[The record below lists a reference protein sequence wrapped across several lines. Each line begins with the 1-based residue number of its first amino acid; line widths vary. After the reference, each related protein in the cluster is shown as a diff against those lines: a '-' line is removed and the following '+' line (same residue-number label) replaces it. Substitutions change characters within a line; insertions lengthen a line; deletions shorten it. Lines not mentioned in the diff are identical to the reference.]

1 VAAAQRPIELI
12 QARSLISSLRTA
24 AFLVDEAGT
33 LLFYN
38 EAAGELLGMRFED
51 AGEMPPD
58 DWGSRFRPRE
68 PAGRELAVEEL
79 PLTIALR
86 DGQPGHARMEI
97 TGADGEDHR
106 IAVSAIPIRG
116 QGGQHGA
123 FAIFWPVPT
132 GWSHGPDDPG

>member
-1 VAAAQRPIELI
+1 VAAGQRPIELI
-12 QARSLISSLRTA
+12 QARSLIASLSTA

-38 EAAGELLGMRFED
+38 EAAGELLGMPFED

-68 PAGRELAVEEL
+68 PDGRELSVDEL
-79 PLTIALR
+79 PLTVALR
-86 DGQPGHARMEI
+86 DGHPGHAAMEI

-116 QGGQHGA
+116 RGGQHGA
-123 FAIFWPVPT
+123 FAIFWPAST
-132 GWSHGPDDPG
+132 E

>member
-1 VAAAQRPIELI
+1 MPTTQRPIELI
-12 QARSLISSLRTA
+12 QGRSLIASLTTA

-38 EAAGELLGMRFED
+38 EAAGELLGMPFEE

-68 PAGRELAVEEL
+68 PGGRELTVEEL

-86 DGQPGHARMEI
+86 DGEPGHARMEI
-97 TGADGEDHR
+97 TGADGRDHQ

-116 QGGQHGA
+116 RGGQHGA
-123 FAIFWPVPT
+123 FAIFWPA
-132 GWSHGPDDPG
+132 

>member
-1 VAAAQRPIELI
+1 VAVTQRPIELI
-12 QARSLISSLRTA
+12 QARSLIASLSTA

-38 EAAGELLGMRFED
+38 AAAGELLGMPFEE

-58 DWGSRFRPRE
+58 EWGSRFRPRE
-68 PAGRELAVEEL
+68 PGGRELAVDEL

-86 DGQPGHARMEI
+86 EGEPGHARMEI
-97 TGADGEDHR
+97 TAADGEDHQ

-116 QGGQHGA
+116 RSGQHGA
-123 FAIFWPVPT
+123 FAIFWPAPT
-132 GWSHGPDDPG
+132 N

>member
-1 VAAAQRPIELI
+1 VTQRPIELI
-12 QARSLISSLRTA
+12 QARSLIASLSTA

-38 EAAGELLGMRFED
+38 AAAGDLLGMPFEE
-51 AGEMPPD
+51 AGEMGPD

-68 PAGRELAVEEL
+68 PGGRELDVEEL

-86 DGQPGHARMEI
+86 EGQPGHARMEI
-97 TGADGEDHR
+97 TAADGEDHR

-116 QGGQHGA
+116 QAGQRGA
-123 FAIFWPVPT
+123 FAIFWPAPT
-132 GWSHGPDDPG
+132 K